1 MSPDPTPSIAPTGA
15 TNEIGATTVDVVVES
30 PLWAEEPDAEAL
42 VLRAV
47 AATLPA
53 DRGACELC
61 VVLADDA
68 TVQALNARYRGKDAP
83 TNVLSFPAVPG
94 GTSGDADPDM
104 PTLLGDVVLAYETV
118 RAESQ
123 RDGTPFAH
131 HLGHL
136 VVHGVLHLLGYD
148 HETDAE
154 AELMEARERDVLASL
169 DVPDPYAGRECA

>member
-1 MSPDPTPSIAPTGA
+1 MTPDPIHTGA
-15 TNEIGATTVDVVVES
+15 TIEHEGTTIDVVVES
-30 PLWAEEPDAEAL
+30 PLWAAEPEAEAQ

-47 AATLPA
+47 TAALPA
-53 DRGACELC
+53 DLGPRELA

-68 TVQALNARYRGKDAP
+68 TVKTLNARYRGKDTA

-94 GTSGDADPDM
+94 ATGAAGDDAAPV
-104 PTLLGDVVLAYETV
+104 LLGDVVLAFETV
-118 RAESQ
+118 RAEAE

-148 HETDAE
+148 HETESEAE
-154 AELMEARERDVLASL
+154 AMEARERDVLASL
-169 DVPDPYAGRECA
+169 AIPDPYAGRECA

>member
-1 MSPDPTPSIAPTGA
+1 MTLPAPPIAHTGA
-15 TNEIGATTVDVVVES
+15 TVEHDGTTIDVVVES
-30 PLWAEEPDAEAL
+30 PLWAAVPEAEAQ

-47 AATLPA
+47 AAALPA
-53 DRGACELC
+53 DRGPCELA

-68 TVQALNARYRGKDAP
+68 TVKTLNGQYRGRDAP

-94 GTSGDADPDM
+94 PGPTDTAM

-118 RAESQ
+118 RAEAE
-123 RDGTPFAH
+123 RDGKPFAH

-148 HETDAE
+148 HETDSDAE
-154 AELMEARERDVLASL
+154 TMEARERDVLASL
-169 DVPDPYAGRECA
+169 AIPDPYAGRECA